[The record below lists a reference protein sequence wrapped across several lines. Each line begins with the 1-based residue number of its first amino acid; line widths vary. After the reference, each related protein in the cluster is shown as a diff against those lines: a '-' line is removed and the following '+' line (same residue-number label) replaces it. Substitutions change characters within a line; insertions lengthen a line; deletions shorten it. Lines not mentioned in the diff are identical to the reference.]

1 MAAKPTDIFL
11 DLPHLRSHIVD
22 WGGPI
27 DRPTILLIHGLASNA
42 KMWNLVAPKLALNY
56 RVVAL
61 DQRSHGLTEMPAD
74 NDFSFAAVC
83 GDMHL
88 VCNHIGISLPIVA
101 GHSWGCSVALEYAT
115 RYADSVAGVVMIE
128 GGFAG
133 MNKVV
138 TWPQFEKMVAP
149 PRWAGT
155 PLVEYL
161 ERAKHVW
168 GKYYSAE
175 VLDEI
180 MGNVEVS
187 SDQTVTPRLAYDNQV
202 RIQRATWEQDAD
214 TLYAQVKSP
223 ALFLPCLPPEPHDP
237 QTKQLTAW
245 KKRMAIPHIQA
256 AIPQA
261 QIDWLDNSLHD
272 VPLQR
277 PNLIAEK
284 IRAFAQAIVF

>member
-1 MAAKPTDIFL
+1 MALANELFL
-11 DLPHLRSHIVD
+11 DLPHQRSHIVE
-22 WGGPI
+22 WSGPA
-27 DRPTILLIHGLASNA
+27 DSLTILLAHGLASNA
-42 KMWNLVAPKLALNY
+42 KMWNLVAPILAQNF

-61 DQRSHGLTEMPAD
+61 DQRSHGSTGKPDD
-74 NDFSFAAVC
+74 NDFDFAAVC

-88 VCNHIGISLPIVA
+88 VCSHLGISRPVVV
-101 GHSWGCSVALEYAT
+101 GHSWGGSVALEYAA
-115 RYADSVAGVVMIE
+115 RYSDSAAGIVMIE

-161 ERAKHVW
+161 DRAKHVW
-168 GKYYSAE
+168 GEHFSAE

-180 MGNVEVS
+180 MGSIEVCA
-187 SDQTVTPRLAYDNQV
+187 DQTVAPRLAYEDQV

-214 TLYAQVKSP
+214 TLYAQVQCP
-223 ALFLPCLPPEPHDP
+223 ALFLPCLPPEPHEP
-237 QTKQLTAW
+237 QTKQLMAW
-245 KKRMAIPHIQA
+245 KQRMAVPHIQT

-261 QIDWLDNSLHD
+261 KIDWLADSIHD
-272 VPLQR
+272 VPLQH
-277 PNLIAEK
+277 PDLVAEK
-284 IRAFAQAIVF
+284 IRAFARAIAI